1 MTIFL
6 DADDQHWMIA
16 RNRKEL
22 FDALISG
29 LNPDSIQDLVRLAA
43 AVYECEVDAVAIT
56 ED

>member
-6 DADDQHWMIA
+6 DADDKHWMIA
-16 RNRKEL
+16 NSQQEL